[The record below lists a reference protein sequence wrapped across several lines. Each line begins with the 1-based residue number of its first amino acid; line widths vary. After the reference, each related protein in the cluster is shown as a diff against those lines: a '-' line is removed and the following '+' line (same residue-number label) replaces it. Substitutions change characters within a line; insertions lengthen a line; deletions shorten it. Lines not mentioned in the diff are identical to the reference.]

1 MKKRTKTLTSVT
13 LGFAL
18 LFALV
23 ISCSNTS
30 SETAD
35 TAKGSEKM
43 ASKEQTSKDELKSKL
58 TPEQYRVTQECG
70 TEAPFTNKYYHN
82 TETGNYDCVVC
93 GNPLFK
99 SDTKFE
105 SGSGWPSFYSPVDSN
120 SIKEKVDTSHGMVR
134 TEIVCAKCGAHLGH
148 VFEDGPAPTGLRYC
162 VNSASLNFVKVAD
175 TNETAKSP
183 DTTEDKEM

>member
-1 MKKRTKTLTSVT
+1 MKKRMKNLTTFT
-13 LGFAL
+13 LGIAL
-18 LFALV
+18 LFAFMLG
-23 ISCSNTS
+23 CSNTS
-30 SETAD
+30 SEAAD
-35 TAKGSEKM
+35 TSKGSDKM
-43 ASKEQTSKDELKSKL
+43 ASKEQMSKEDLKNKL

-70 TEAPFTNKYYHN
+70 TEPPFTNEFYHN
-82 TETGNYDCVVC
+82 KETGNYDCVVC

-148 VFEDGPAPTGLRYC
+148 VFEDGPEPTGLRYC
-162 VNSASLNFVKVAD
+162 VNSASLSFQKVTDTSKASTQAD
-175 TNETAKSP
+175 S
-183 DTTEDKEM
+183 TEHKKM